1 MLRFLESSP
10 AEEQGFGGGGRL
22 AVLGEAIH
30 TARVAA
36 GLTQAQLSEQAG
48 VRQGPL
54 SRYENDLRRPDEQ
67 TLERLAGV
75 LGLTR
80 RLLDKAS
87 SINGSTAVEAHM
99 RRRATAPAK
108 AWRRV
113 EAQLNILRIQLHQLL
128 RVVDFDPPNAAPV
141 LDPMD
146 YPPADAAALTRA
158 QWRMTIGPVRN
169 MTGWL
174 ESAGCLIVE
183 WDFGASRIDG
193 MSQWV
198 DDYPVLAVN
207 ARMPTDRKRLTL
219 AHELGH
225 IVMHSAPVYLDMEVE
240 QEAMDFAA
248 EFLMP
253 ASVIRPELRN
263 LTLGR
268 LSDLKRKWMVSMA
281 ALIERAHKL
290 GAIPPAKRTSLYKML
305 SAKGWR
311 KHEPLGSRLPP
322 ERPRTPGVIVEELR
336 RLRYT
341 DGQIAEFGGFA
352 DAGRAAEVLP
362 LGAGLRVLR

>member
-1 MLRFLESSP
+1 M
-10 AEEQGFGGGGRL
+10 
-22 AVLGEAIH
+22 LGEALH

-48 VRQGPL
+48 VRQGAL

-67 TLERLAGV
+67 TLDRLAGV

-80 RLLDKAS
+80 QVLNRAG
-87 SINGSTAVEAHM
+87 SIRGSAAVEAHM

-128 RVVDFDPPNAAPV
+128 RVIDFDPPNAASV
-141 LDPMD
+141 LDTMD
-146 YPPADAAALTRA
+146 YPPADAAAITRA
-158 QWRMTIGPVRN
+158 QWQMTIGPVRN

-207 ARMPTDRKRLTL
+207 ARMSTDRKRLTL

-225 IVMHSAPVYLDMEVE
+225 IVMHSAPAYLDMEVE

-263 LTLGR
+263 LTLGQ

-290 GAIPPAKRTSLYKML
+290 GTIPSTKRTSLYKML

-311 KHEPLGSRLPP
+311 KREPLGSQLPP
-322 ERPRTPGVIVEELR
+322 ESPRTLGVIVEELR

-341 DGQIAEFGGFA
+341 DGQIAAFGGFA

-362 LGAGLRVLR
+362 IGAGLRVLR

>member
-1 MLRFLESSP
+1 M
-10 AEEQGFGGGGRL
+10 
-22 AVLGEAIH
+22 LGEAIR

-36 GLTQAQLSEQAG
+36 GLTQEQLSEQ
-48 VRQGPL
+48 VDVKQGAL
-54 SRYENDLRRPDEQ
+54 SRYENDLRLPDEE

-75 LGLTR
+75 LGLTG
-80 RLLDKAS
+80 RLLNRAC
-87 SINGSTAVEAHM
+87 SIKGSAAAEAHM
-99 RRRATAPAK
+99 RRRAAAPAK

-128 RVVDFDPPNAAPV
+128 QVIDFDPANAVPA
-141 LDPMD
+141 LDSMD

-169 MTGWL
+169 MTGWM

-183 WDFGASRIDG
+183 WDFGAPRIDG

-207 ARMPTDRKRLTL
+207 ARMPADRKRLTL

-225 IVMHSAPVYLDMEVE
+225 IVMHSTPAYLDMEVE

-290 GAIPPAKRTSLYKML
+290 EAIPPAKRTSLYKML

-311 KHEPLGSRLPP
+311 KHEPLGGQLPP
-322 ERPRTPGVIVEELR
+322 ERPRTPGLIVEELR

-362 LGAGLRVLR
+362 LGAGLRVVR